1 MIQPAAIYVLWLR
14 EMLKFVRAK
23 SRMIGAIAMPVFML
37 VFLGLGFRRVEFPG
51 LPPEIGYLQYLVP
64 GIVGMT
70 LLFTGAFTGMSVL
83 MDRQFG
89 FLKEVMVTPASRVSI
104 VLGRIAGG
112 ASTSIIQALMMLFL
126 SVFLGFALPSFPMI
140 AASVVVMMFIS
151 VIFICIGLILSS
163 FMKDIHGFNT
173 MTNFIIFPIFL
184 LSGALF
190 PVRNLPAA
198 IQIFSYL
205 DPLTYGV
212 DALRGIL
219 IGYAAFN
226 IWIDLLILFISSTAL
241 VCASGY
247 CFKKGEVL

>member
-14 EMLKFVRAK
+14 EMLKFARAK

-112 ASTSIIQALMMLFL
+112 ASTSILQALMMLFL
-126 SVFLGFALPSFPMI
+126 SVFLGFSLPSVYMI
-140 AASVVVMMFIS
+140 GASVLVMLLIS

-163 FMKDIHGFNT
+163 FMKDVHGFNT

-190 PVRNLPAA
+190 PVQNLPAA
-198 IQIFSYL
+198 IQVFSYL
-205 DPLTYGV
+205 DPLTYGI
-212 DALRGIL
+212 DALRGVL
-219 IGYAAFN
+219 IGYAVFS
-226 IWIDLLILFISSTAL
+226 IWLDLAILLLTSVVL
-241 VCASGY
+241 VSASGY
-247 CFKKGEVL
+247 CFRKGEVL

>member
-1 MIQPAAIYVLWLR
+1 MIQLAAIYVLWLR

-37 VFLGLGFRRVEFPG
+37 VFLGMGFRRVEFPG
-51 LPPEIGYLQYLVP
+51 LPPEISYLQYLVP

-112 ASTSIIQALMMLFL
+112 ATTSIIQALMMLFL
-126 SVFLGFALPSFPMI
+126 SIFLGFTLPSLPMI
-140 AASVVVMMFIS
+140 AASVVIMLFIS

-173 MTNFIIFPIFL
+173 MTNFIIFPLFL

-190 PVRNLPAA
+190 PVQNLPAA
-198 IQIFSYL
+198 IQVFAYL

-212 DALRGIL
+212 DALRGVL
-219 IGYAAFN
+219 IGHSAVGIIPDVMILSIISAVLIAASA
-226 IWIDLLILFISSTAL
+226 W
-241 VCASGY
+241 
-247 CFKKGEVL
+247 CFSRGEVL

>member
-1 MIQPAAIYVLWLR
+1 MIQPAAIYILWLR
-14 EMLKFVRAK
+14 EMIKFGRAK

-51 LPPEIGYLQYLVP
+51 LPAEIGYLQYLVP

-89 FLKEVMVTPASRVSI
+89 FLKEVMVTPVSRVSI

-112 ASTSIIQALMMLFL
+112 ATTSIIQALMLLFL
-126 SVFLGFALPSFPMI
+126 SIFLGFTLPPALMI
-140 AASVVVMMFIS
+140 GASVIIMLLIS

-173 MTNFIIFPIFL
+173 MTNFIIFPLFL

-190 PVRNLPAA
+190 PVQNLPVA
-198 IQIFSYL
+198 IQVFAYL

-212 DALRGIL
+212 DALRGVLIGHSAIGIVTDVAIL
-219 IGYAAFN
+219 I
-226 IWIDLLILFISSTAL
+226 IISAVL
-241 VCASGY
+241 VGISAW
-247 CFKKGEVL
+247 CFSRGEVL

>member
-37 VFLGLGFRRVEFPG
+37 IFLGMGFRRVEFPG
-51 LPPEIGYLQYLVP
+51 LPPEISYLQYLVP

-89 FLKEVMVTPASRVSI
+89 FLKEVMVTPASRISI

-112 ASTSIIQALMMLFL
+112 ATTSIIQALMMLFL
-126 SVFLGFALPSFPMI
+126 SVFLGFALPAIYLI
-140 AASVVVMMFIS
+140 AASVVIMLFIS
-151 VIFICIGLILSS
+151 IIFICIGLILSS

-173 MTNFIIFPIFL
+173 MTNFIIFPLFL

-190 PVRNLPAA
+190 PVQNLPAA
-198 IQIFSYL
+198 VRVFAYL

-212 DALRGIL
+212 DALRGVL
-219 IGYAAFN
+219 IGHAA
-226 IWIDLLILFISSTAL
+226 IGVAPDVAILFIVSTAL
-241 VCASGY
+241 IGISAWCFSG
-247 CFKKGEVL
+247 GEVL

>member
-1 MIQPAAIYVLWLR
+1 MIQLAAIYVLWLR
-14 EMLKFVRAK
+14 EMIKFFRAK
-23 SRMIGAIAMPVFML
+23 SRVIGAIAMPVFML
-37 VFLGLGFRRVEFPG
+37 VFLGLGFRRVAFPG

-89 FLKEVMVTPASRVSI
+89 FLKEIMVTPASRISI

-112 ASTSIIQALMMLFL
+112 ATTSIIQALMMLFL
-126 SVFLGFALPSFPMI
+126 SIFLGFALPSLPMI
-140 AASVVVMMFIS
+140 AASVIIMLLISIIFIS
-151 VIFICIGLILSS
+151 IGLILSS
-163 FMKDIHGFNT
+163 AMKDIHGFNT
-173 MTNFIIFPIFL
+173 MANFIIYPIFL

-190 PVRNLPAA
+190 PVANLPVA

-212 DALRGIL
+212 DALRGVL
-219 IGYAAFN
+219 IGYSVFN
-226 IWIDLLILFISSTAL
+226 VCLDTVILLVTSVVL
-241 VCASGY
+241 VWASGY
-247 CFKKGEVL
+247 CFNKGEKM

>member
-14 EMLKFVRAK
+14 EMIKFVRAR

-37 VFLGLGFRRVEFPG
+37 VFLGMGFRRVEFPG
-51 LPPEIGYLQYLVP
+51 LPPEISYLQYLVP

-89 FLKEVMVTPASRVSI
+89 FLKEVMVTPVSRVSI

-112 ASTSIIQALMMLFL
+112 ATTSIIQALMMLFL
-126 SVFLGFALPSFPMI
+126 SIFLGFSLPSLPMVG
-140 AASVVVMMFIS
+140 ASVVIMLLIS

-173 MTNFIIFPIFL
+173 MTNFIIFPLFL

-190 PVRNLPAA
+190 PVQNLPVA
-198 IQIFSYL
+198 IQVFAYL

-212 DALRGIL
+212 DALRGVL
-219 IGYAAFN
+219 IGHSA
-226 IWIDLLILFISSTAL
+226 IGLLPDIAILGIISAL
-241 VCASGY
+241 LVGVSAW
-247 CFKKGEVL
+247 CFSRGEVL

>member
-51 LPPEIGYLQYLVP
+51 LPPEISYLQYLVP

-70 LLFTGAFTGMSVL
+70 LLFTGAFTGMSVM

-89 FLKEVMVTPASRVSI
+89 FLKEVMVTPASRISI

-112 ASTSIIQALMMLFL
+112 ATTSIIQALMMLFL
-126 SVFLGFALPSFPMI
+126 SIFLGFSLPSLPMI
-140 AASVVVMMFIS
+140 AASAVIMLLIS

-173 MTNFIIFPIFL
+173 MTNFIIFPLFL

-190 PVRNLPAA
+190 PVQNLPVA
-198 IQIFSYL
+198 IRIFSYL

-212 DALRGIL
+212 DALRGVL
-219 IGYAAFN
+219 IGYSAFS
-226 IWIDLLILFISSTAL
+226 IWYDMGILLVTSMVL
-241 VCASGY
+241 VCASAY
-247 CFKKGEVL
+247 CFSRGEVL

>member
-1 MIQPAAIYVLWLR
+1 MIQLAAIYVLWLR
-14 EMLKFVRAK
+14 EMIKFFRAK
-23 SRMIGAIAMPVFML
+23 SRVIGAIAMPVFML
-37 VFLGLGFRRVEFPG
+37 VFLGMGFRRVEFPG

-89 FLKEVMVTPASRVSI
+89 FLKEVMVTPASRISI

-112 ASTSIIQALMMLFL
+112 ATTSIIQALMMLFL
-126 SVFLGFALPSFPMI
+126 SIFLGFALPSLPMI
-140 AASVVVMMFIS
+140 AESVVIMLLIS

-173 MTNFIIFPIFL
+173 MTNFIIFPLFL

-190 PVRNLPAA
+190 PVQNLPAA
-198 IQIFSYL
+198 IQVFAYL

-212 DALRGIL
+212 DALRGVL
-219 IGYAAFN
+219 IGYSVMN
-226 IWIDLLILFISSTAL
+226 VYLDLAVLLVVSGVL
-241 VCASGY
+241 VCVSGY
-247 CFKKGEVL
+247 CFSKGEIL

>member
-89 FLKEVMVTPASRVSI
+89 FLKEVMVTPVSRVSI

-126 SVFLGFALPSFPMI
+126 SVFLGFALPSLPMI
-140 AASVVVMMFIS
+140 AASAVIMLLIS

-173 MTNFIIFPIFL
+173 ITNFIIFPIFL

-190 PVRNLPAA
+190 PVQNLPVA
-198 IQIFSYL
+198 IQVFAYL

-212 DALRGIL
+212 DALRGVL

-226 IWIDLLILFISSTAL
+226 IWLDLAVLLLTSAAL
-241 VCASGY
+241 VFASGY
-247 CFKKGEVL
+247 CFRKGEVL

>member
-14 EMLKFVRAK
+14 EMIKFVRAK

-51 LPPEIGYLQYLVP
+51 LPPEISYLQYLVP

-112 ASTSIIQALMMLFL
+112 ATTSIIQALMMLFL
-126 SVFLGFALPSFPMI
+126 SVFLGFVLPSFFMI
-140 AASVVVMMFIS
+140 AASVVIMLFIS

-173 MTNFIIFPIFL
+173 MTNFIIFPLFL

-190 PVRNLPAA
+190 PVQNLPVA
-198 IQIFSYL
+198 IQVLAYL

-212 DALRGIL
+212 DALRGVL
-219 IGYAAFN
+219 IGHSALGIVPDVTVLFVTSTILVAASA
-226 IWIDLLILFISSTAL
+226 W
-241 VCASGY
+241 
-247 CFKKGEVL
+247 CFSRGEVL

>member
-1 MIQPAAIYVLWLR
+1 
-14 EMLKFVRAK
+14 
-23 SRMIGAIAMPVFML
+23 
-37 VFLGLGFRRVEFPG
+37 PG

-89 FLKEVMVTPASRVSI
+89 FLKEIMVTPVSRISI

-112 ASTSIIQALMMLFL
+112 ATTSIIQALMMLFL
-126 SVFLGFALPSFPMI
+126 SIFIGFALPSLLMI
-140 AASVVVMMFIS
+140 AASVVIMLLIS

-163 FMKDIHGFNT
+163 VMKDIHGFNT
-173 MTNFIIFPIFL
+173 MTNFIIFPLFL

-190 PVRNLPAA
+190 PVGNLPVA
-198 IQIFSYL
+198 IRFFSYL

-212 DALRGIL
+212 DALRGVL
-219 IGYAAFN
+219 IGYSVFN
-226 IWIDLLILFISSTAL
+226 IYLDLAILIVTSAIL
-241 VCASGY
+241 VCTSAY
-247 CFKKGEVL
+247 CFNKGEIL

>member
-1 MIQPAAIYVLWLR
+1 MIQPGAVYVLWLR
-14 EMLKFVRAK
+14 EMLKFARAK
-23 SRMIGAIAMPVFML
+23 SRVIGAIAMPVFML
-37 VFLGLGFRRVEFPG
+37 VFLGLGLRRVEFPG
-51 LPPEIGYLQYLVP
+51 VPPEIGYLQYLVP

-89 FLKEVMVTPASRVSI
+89 FLKEVMVTPVSRVSI

-112 ASTSIIQALMMLFL
+112 ASTSVIQAVMILFL
-126 SVFLGFALPSFPMI
+126 SVFLGFSLPSFPRI
-140 AASVVVMMFIS
+140 AASLFIMLLIS
-151 VIFICIGLILSS
+151 IIFICIGLILSS

-190 PVRNLPAA
+190 PVENLPVA
-198 IQIFSYL
+198 IRVFSYL

-212 DALRGIL
+212 DALRNML
-219 IGYAAFN
+219 IGFAAL
-226 IWIDLLILFISSTAL
+226 DLWLDLAILSATSVVL
-241 VCASGY
+241 VCTSGY
-247 CFKKGEVL
+247 CFRKGEVL

>member
-1 MIQPAAIYVLWLR
+1 MIQLAAIYVLWLR
-14 EMLKFVRAK
+14 EMLKFTRAK
-23 SRMIGAIAMPVFML
+23 SRVIGAIAMPVFML

-112 ASTSIIQALMMLFL
+112 SSTSIIQALMMLFL
-126 SVFLGFALPSFPMI
+126 SVFLGFSLPSFHMVV
-140 AASVVVMMFIS
+140 ASVVVMLLIS

-163 FMKDIHGFNT
+163 FMKDVHGFNT

-190 PVRNLPAA
+190 PVQNLPVA
-198 IQIFSYL
+198 IRFFAYL

-212 DALRGIL
+212 DLLRGVL
-219 IGYAAFN
+219 IGYSTFN
-226 IWIDLLILFISSTAL
+226 IWIDLSILLFTSAAL
-241 VCASGY
+241 VSVSVY

>member
-1 MIQPAAIYVLWLR
+1 MIQLAAIYVLWLR

-89 FLKEVMVTPASRVSI
+89 FLKEVMVTPASRISI

-112 ASTSIIQALMMLFL
+112 ATTSIIQALIMLFL
-126 SVFLGFALPSFPMI
+126 SVFLGFVLPSPLMI
-140 AASVVVMMFIS
+140 AASVVIMLLIS

-173 MTNFIIFPIFL
+173 MTNFIIFPLFL

-190 PVRNLPAA
+190 PVQNLPVA
-198 IQIFSYL
+198 IRIFSYL

-212 DALRGIL
+212 DALRGVL
-219 IGYAAFN
+219 IGYSVMN
-226 IWIDLLILFISSTAL
+226 VYLDLAVLLVVSGVL

-247 CFKKGEVL
+247 CFSKGEIL

>member
-14 EMLKFVRAK
+14 EMIKFARAK

-37 VFLGLGFRRVEFPG
+37 VFLGMGFRRVEFPG
-51 LPPEIGYLQYLVP
+51 LPPEISYLQYLVP

-112 ASTSIIQALMMLFL
+112 ATTSIIQALMMLIL
-126 SVFLGFALPSFPMI
+126 SVFLGFTLPAIPMI
-140 AASVVVMMFIS
+140 AAAVVIMLFIS
-151 VIFICIGLILSS
+151 IIFICIGLILSS
-163 FMKDIHGFNT
+163 FMKDMHGFNT
-173 MTNFIIFPIFL
+173 MTNFIIFPLFL

-190 PVRNLPAA
+190 PVKNLPVA
-198 IQIFSYL
+198 IQIFAYL

-212 DALRGIL
+212 DALRGVL
-219 IGYAAFN
+219 IGYSALGIITDVAVLFVTSAVLIAASA
-226 IWIDLLILFISSTAL
+226 W
-241 VCASGY
+241 
-247 CFKKGEVL
+247 CFSRGEVL